1 MAVLLFVCL
10 FPTGVSHVADAVEL
24 DRGLLPSDGRA
35 GRCRGARAGRVRR
48 THLMRTPPTVM
59 PCELGLGKTRKGVK
73 DSWSS
78 VPRWSSDPGLHVQ
91 EPFDTLDFFLHW
103 LLFRSILIEGPEGN
117 VVKCVDLYRF
127 SLVYARVL
135 DLT

>member
-1 MAVLLFVCL
+1 MVPTSDLWSLLGGHRRHRRHGMARLTKRLDISPYVLP
-10 FPTGVSHVADAVEL
+10 PTGHVADAVEL

-91 EPFDTLDFFLHW
+91 EPFDTLDFFLHAQ
-103 LLFRSILIEGPEGN
+103 IL
-117 VVKCVDLYRF
+117 
-127 SLVYARVL
+127 
-135 DLT
+135 